1 MRYIIAA
8 IVIIALIVMFVFM
21 TKEPAEA
28 PVVEKQTAVKVVEP
42 VQEVKQ
48 VAQNDNGA
56 LLYKRCAGCH
66 GKDGKTVALGKGA
79 VIAGQSADE
88 LVKKLEGYRKGTYGG
103 SMQRVMTDQ
112 ITKLTKQEVKEVAAH
127 ISTLK

>member
-21 TKEPAEA
+21 TKEPVEA
-28 PVVEKQTAVKVVEP
+28 PVVQKPIQPKTEIVKPEVKVV
-42 VQEVKQ
+42 
-48 VAQNDNGA
+48 AQDKHGA
-56 LLYKRCAGCH
+56 ELYKKCAGCH

-79 VIAGQSADE
+79 VIAGQPADE

-103 SMQRVMTDQ
+103 SMQRVMIDQ
-112 ITKLTKQEVKEVAAH
+112 ITKLTRQEVKEVAAH
-127 ISTLK
+127 ISTL